1 MLQRSTRFSTLLGL
15 AGLLAMTCSPSASY
29 GQRPGQGGQSGQS
42 GRSQVSSAFN
52 RSSPGI
58 GESIPEVTVYTA
70 DGKKFSTSQLKGSYT
85 VLVFGCLT

>member
-1 MLQRSTRFSTLLGL
+1 MKSRFSRFSKLHWLVS
-15 AGLLAMTCSPSASY
+15 LLAIIGAPFASY
-29 GQRPGQGGQSGQS
+29 GQRPEQGGQS
-42 GRSQVSSAFN
+42 GRSQVATSFQ

-58 GESIPEVTVYTA
+58 GEVIPEVTVYTA

>member
-1 MLQRSTRFSTLLGL
+1 MSARFSTFVVF
-15 AGLLAMTCSPSASY
+15 AALLAMTGKTFVSY
-29 GQRPGQGGQSGQS
+29 AQAPNQSGQS
-42 GRSQVSSAFN
+42 GRSQVTSAFQ

-58 GESIPEVTVYTA
+58 GDSIPEVTVYTA

>member
-15 AGLLAMTCSPSASY
+15 AGLLVMSCSPSASY
-29 GQRPGQGGQSGQS
+29 GQRPGQSGQS
-42 GRSQVSSAFN
+42 GRSQVSSAFS
-52 RSSPGI
+52 RSAPGI

>member
-29 GQRPGQGGQSGQS
+29 GQRPGQGGQS

>member
-1 MLQRSTRFSTLLGL
+1 MLQMSSRFSTLLRL
-15 AGLLAMTCSPSASY
+15 AGLLAITCSPFASY
-29 GQRPGQGGQSGQS
+29 GQRPGEGGQS
-42 GRSQVSSAFN
+42 GRSQVSTAFK

-58 GESIPEVTVYTA
+58 GEAIPDVTVYTA

>member
-1 MLQRSTRFSTLLGL
+1 MLQRSSRFSTFLVL
-15 AGLLAMTCSPSASY
+15 AAVLAMTGNTSASY
-29 GQRPGQGGQSGQS
+29 GQAPNQGAQS
-42 GRSQVSSAFN
+42 GRSQVSSAFK
-52 RSSPGI
+52 RASPGI

>member
-1 MLQRSTRFSTLLGL
+1 MLQRSMRSSTFLVM
-15 AGLLAMTCSPSASY
+15 AALLATTCSTTVSY
-29 GQRPGQGGQSGQS
+29 GQRPGQSGQS
-42 GRSQVSSAFN
+42 GRSQVSSSFN
-52 RSSPGI
+52 RNSPGI

>member
-1 MLQRSTRFSTLLGL
+1 MLQKPSRFSKLLGL
-15 AGLLAMTCSPSASY
+15 ASLLAITCAPFASY
-29 GQRPGQGGQSGQS
+29 GHRPEQGGQS
-42 GRSQVSSAFN
+42 GRSQVTTSFQ

-58 GESIPEVTVYTA
+58 GEALPEVTVYTA

>member
-1 MLQRSTRFSTLLGL
+1 MRQRSTRFLTLLGL
-15 AGLLAMTCSPSASY
+15 AGLLAMTCSPASY
-29 GQRPGQGGQSGQS
+29 GQRPGQSGQS
-42 GRSQVSSAFN
+42 GRSQVSSAFS
-52 RSSPGI
+52 RSAPGI